1 MIIVKVEINRYE
13 EGYTYTLL
21 RVLET
26 QEEVD
31 KMQLEYPFPLV
42 TLPCPL
48 EFFPRELLKDCK
60 VEGTDGWYYARP
72 KVWNVLKLREN
83 L

>member
-26 QEEVD
+26 QEEVN
-31 KMQLEYPFPLV
+31 KMQLEYPFPLI
-42 TLPCPL
+42 TLSSSL
-48 EFFPRELLKDCK
+48 ESFPWELLKDCK
-60 VEGTDGWYYARP
+60 VEGTDDWYYARP
-72 KVWNVLKLREN
+72 KVWNILKLREN